1 MKAVPIESI
10 KKSEKC
16 IKVLVLYD
24 HCKTIIT
31 LTLTI
36 QFGGF
41 FKFQLFY
48 DTLLFVFEILEFL
61 VNKREEIQSIPEY
74 GLGTMNANTWKLPKL
89 RIVSKTARN

>member
-1 MKAVPIESI
+1 METKLDTSRVFYLKAVPIELATVN

-36 QFGGF
+36 QFEGF
-41 FKFQLFY
+41 FKYQLFY
-48 DTLLFVFEILEFL
+48 DTLLFVFEILEFP
-61 VNKREEIQSIPEY
+61 VNKREEIQSSPEH
-74 GLGTMNANTWKLPKL
+74 GL
-89 RIVSKTARN
+89 